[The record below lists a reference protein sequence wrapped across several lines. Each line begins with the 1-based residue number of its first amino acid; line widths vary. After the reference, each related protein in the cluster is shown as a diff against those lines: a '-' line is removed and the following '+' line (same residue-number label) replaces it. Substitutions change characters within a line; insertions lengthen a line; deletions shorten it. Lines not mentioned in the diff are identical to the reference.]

1 MKVEASQ
8 DLTFLDLTF
17 MRQFK
22 GQIRGR
28 SGPMIYVHSPGS
40 PTPVGGCVEAVVVR
54 GPLRGV
60 VRATVLEHER
70 SELSMWVTAC
80 ELSGFKARDV
90 RHRIDAPCEVG
101 LTGGEKPG
109 VLLDLSSSGACI
121 ETSAE
126 LDPGDLLSV
135 VFTLGKERV
144 KGSFWVVWSERGVG
158 KPITRYG
165 LRLNEELKVSANDW
179 KSAVAKIARR
189 AA

>member
-28 SGPMIYVHSPGS
+28 SGPVIYVHSPGS

-70 SELSMWVTAC
+70 ADLSMWVTAC
-80 ELSGFKARDV
+80 ELNGFKAREV
-90 RHRIDAPCEVG
+90 RHRIDTPC
-101 LTGGEKPG
+101 
-109 VLLDLSSSGACI
+109 VLRAVDTETPATLIDISSCGACV
-121 ETSAE
+121 ESTLE
-126 LDPGDLLSV
+126 VDPGDLLSV
-135 VFTLGKERV
+135 TFTLGKESV

-158 KPITRYG
+158 KKVTRYG
-165 LRLNEELKVSANDW
+165 LHLNEELKVSASDW
-179 KSAVAKIARR
+179 KAAVARVARR